1 MSFLADVEG
10 GKGKC
15 VRPVCGVHR
24 PSAEYVDDWNAAGCT
39 PFEAHQNQGPA
50 GLAWL
55 DDAQLAAKRR
65 GPLIALDAE
74 IERDAGSSMNEM
86 MLPYGQAYCRCNE
99 RYALFRNAEGY
110 TNSMVMPTV
119 LSIVCETFNQLQSR
133 FYGVSR
139 QASQEKYMTH
149 VAALGDIRP
158 SGASRCFCTSRCR
171 GKRCYS
177 LLTPTK
183 FF

>member
-1 MSFLADVEG
+1 M
-10 GKGKC
+10 
-15 VRPVCGVHR
+15 
-24 PSAEYVDDWNAAGCT
+24 
-39 PFEAHQNQGPA
+39 
-50 GLAWL
+50 AWL

-86 MLPYGQAYCRCNE
+86 MLPYGQADCRCNE
-99 RYALFRNAEGY
+99 RYALFRNAADY
-110 TNSMVMPTV
+110 THSMVMPTV
-119 LSIVCETFNQLQSR
+119 VSIVCETFNQLQRR

-158 SGASRCFCTSRCR
+158 SGASRGFLHKPLSR
-171 GKRCYS
+171 
-177 LLTPTK
+177 
-183 FF
+183 